1 MNGIILN
8 AILHTCNSTYPE
20 DKAGKDHEFKQ
31 TRAELIA
38 NKHT

>member
-8 AILHTCNSTYPE
+8 AIPHTFNSTYTQ

-38 NKHT
+38 TKHT